1 MSQLPIVTLSQK
13 RHRKENQILMD
24 FEFNRL
30 LINAVKQIHGARW
43 SATHRKWYVRNNPK
57 NLKSIFNVF
66 KGLARVNSMALS
78 KKVSQTK
85 QYETN
90 VIRGLTAYKKYG
102 LNGINGVS
110 IINKKN

>member
-1 MSQLPIVTLSQK
+1 
-13 RHRKENQILMD
+13 
-24 FEFNRL
+24 
-30 LINAVKQIHGARW
+30 
-43 SATHRKWYVRNNPK
+43 
-57 NLKSIFNVF
+57 
-66 KGLARVNSMALS
+66 MALS